1 MNRIG
6 VKELLWQRIK
16 RLPPKVWIAAGFA
29 LLLIPALLLWLVFAV
44 VGGAWQA
51 GGALLGQGRAALEQA
66 LPAEVAQI
74 ARELPQVATLETLQT
89 EAQQRVQAEVERLK
103 AAVPAS
109 AEALQ
114 QGLAGAA
121 LPAAAESLRQLS
133 QEGRAAADQ
142 AVSSLLG
149 PARPTSDV
157 GGEDPPGIER
167 LPGFVRTAFARDG
180 EALKVSWAGTAAHAQ
195 VVAHYTRE
203 LEAQGYRAQV
213 LSADAAAESVRFE
226 SDTRALLLTAR
237 SDGRGGSE
245 VQWEAR

>member
-1 MNRIG
+1 MNRVG
-6 VKELLWQRIK
+6 VMQFVWQRAK
-16 RLPPKVWIAAGFA
+16 RMPAKVWIAAGFA

-44 VGGAWQA
+44 VGGAWQV

-74 ARELPQVATLETLQT
+74 ARELPQGAALETLQT
-89 EAQQRVQAEVERLK
+89 EAQQRVRAEVERLN

-114 QGLAGAA
+114 QGLAGEAMS
-121 LPAAAESLRQLS
+121 P
-133 QEGRAAADQ
+133 
-142 AVSSLLG
+142 LLG
-149 PARPTSDV
+149 PARPSSDV

-180 EALKVSWAGTAAHAQ
+180 EAIKVSWEGAAPHAE
-195 VVAHYTRE
+195 VVAYYTRQ
-203 LEAQGYRAQV
+203 LQAQGYRAQV

-226 SDTRALLLTAR
+226 SSARQLTLSAR
-237 SDGRGGSE
+237 NDGRGGSE
-245 VQWEAR
+245 VDWAVR

>member
-6 VKELLWQRIK
+6 VMEFVWQRV
-16 RLPPKVWIAAGFA
+16 RRMPAKVWIAAGFA
-29 LLLIPALLLWLVFAV
+29 LLLIPALLLWLLVSLL
-44 VGGAWQA
+44 GGAWQA

-74 ARELPQVATLETLQT
+74 ARELPQGATLETLQT

-114 QGLAGAA
+114 QGLAGAT

-180 EALKVSWAGTAAHAQ
+180 EALKVSWAGSAAHAQ

-203 LEAQGYRAQV
+203 LEAQGFRAQV
-213 LSADAAAESVRFE
+213 LSADAGAEVVSFE
-226 SDTRALLLTAR
+226 SSDRRLLLSAR

-245 VQWEAR
+245 LGWEVR